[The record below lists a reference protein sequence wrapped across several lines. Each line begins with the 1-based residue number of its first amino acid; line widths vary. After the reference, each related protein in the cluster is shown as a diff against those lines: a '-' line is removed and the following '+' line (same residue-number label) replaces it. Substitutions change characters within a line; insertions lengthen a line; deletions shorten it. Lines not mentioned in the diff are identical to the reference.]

1 MIGVG
6 VTRSSMAATSS
17 CMVAESAENSGLAM
31 HRSLRPAL
39 MLLAVVVVSASNVT
53 VGNQS
58 GGAGTPLWHFEAH
71 G

>member
-1 MIGVG
+1 MIGV
-6 VTRSSMAATSS
+6 
-17 CMVAESAENSGLAM
+17 EPIQELQM

-39 MLLAVVVVSASNVT
+39 MLLVVVVVSASNLT